1 MRVERRPQHRRTPQL
16 ASTFGLLDEIMASN
30 VCDAGRRRG
39 TAIIDAASALGKTT
53 ITTAYA
59 RRYHGRAIRRSTVQ
73 TPEGNRRL
81 PMV

>member
-1 MRVERRPQHRRTPQL
+1 
-16 ASTFGLLDEIMASN
+16 MASN

-39 TAIIDAASALGKTT
+39 TAIIDAAPALGKTT

-59 RRYHGRAIRRSTVQ
+59 RRYHGRAIRRSTVR